1 MYFKSPFYSLYGVVA
16 SEHPLASMVGA
27 SVLKDGGNAVD
38 ATVAI
43 GFSLSVVLPHLSGLG
58 GDFFA
63 LLMDPDGRVY
73 FLNGSGYA
81 PRRLTLDFMLSL
93 KLPLMPAHGVYS
105 ISIPGMVDGLYNLWR
120 RFGRLEWSRLVLP
133 SVKLAHGFPA
143 TRSLCNAIDRLK
155 GELMKDKGSRE
166 TYLTNY
172 KVPCEGDV
180 LSFKGLAKALELIS
194 SNPRCFYEGEIAESI
209 VEYVNSLGGV
219 LELEDFKD
227 YRSEFDNPISIE
239 YRGSRVY
246 EMPPNTQGVTTLH
259 ILKLLEDFSL
269 KKFNSK
275 SMDRVKVTVD
285 VARIA
290 YTIRDRYVTDI
301 RFMDLTVG
309 ELLSDRFIETMKT
322 MLGTTVK
329 GFDDCDTTF
338 FAVADNDGWI
348 VAAIQSIFHNF
359 GSYVTEPNFNITL
372 NSRASSFSLD
382 KDHVNRLES
391 RKKPLH
397 TLSAVLMDRGER
409 RMAIG
414 ISGGH
419 YRPLFH
425 SQILTNIADY
435 DLHPQEAIE
444 HPRFQWDINTNLI
457 ECEEGYSGDSITGYE
472 LKKLSYPARMG
483 VAAIVE
489 VRGGLKA
496 GYTDI
501 RGDGLPIGLI

>member
-1 MYFKSPFYSLYGVVA
+1 MYFKPPFYSLHGVVA

-27 SVLKDGGNAVD
+27 SVLRDGGNAVD
-38 ATVAI
+38 ATVAM

-63 LLMDPDGRVY
+63 LLMDPDGHVY

-93 KLPLMPAHGVYS
+93 DLPLMPAHGVYS

-120 RFGRLEWSRLVLP
+120 KFGRLEWSRLVFP
-133 SVKLAHGFPA
+133 SVKIAHGFPA
-143 TRSLCNAIDRLK
+143 TRSLCSTISRLK
-155 GELMKDKGSRE
+155 DELVKDKGSRE
-166 TYLTNY
+166 TYLTSY
-172 KVPCEGDV
+172 KVPREGDV
-180 LSFKGLAKALELIS
+180 ISLKGLAKALELIS

-227 YRSEFDNPISIE
+227 YRSEFDDPISIE

-246 EMPPNTQGVTTLH
+246 EMPPNTQGITTLH
-259 ILKLLEDFSL
+259 ILKLLEDFNL
-269 KKFNSK
+269 KMFNSK
-275 SMDRVKVTVD
+275 SIDRVKITVD

-290 YTIRDRYVTDI
+290 YTIRDRYVTDM

-322 MLGTTVK
+322 MLSTTVK
-329 GFDDCDTTF
+329 GFDNCDTTF

-382 KDHVNRLES
+382 KDHINKLEP

-397 TLSAVLMDRGER
+397 TLSAVLMDRGGS

-444 HPRFQWDINTNLI
+444 HPRFQWNINTNLV
-457 ECEEGYSGDSITGYE
+457 ECEEGYSGNSIVGYE
-472 LKKLSYPARMG
+472 LKKLGYPTRMG

-489 VRGGLKA
+489 VKDGLKA